1 MGRVSTVSS
10 VSTTFELLQ
19 QKHPIRILTVELIKM
34 IKLSKNPEHAR
45 VRIYSKTYL
54 QKFCMPFWILL
65 RTKSLDFSF
74 FADWELLE
82 FIRKNIISQQ
92 NHH

>member
-19 QKHPIRILTVELIKM
+19 QKHPIRVELIKM

-45 VRIYSKTYL
+45 VRIYSKTYV
-54 QKFCMPFWILL
+54 QKFCMLFWILL

>member
-19 QKHPIRILTVELIKM
+19 QKHPIRILTVELMKM
-34 IKLSKNPEHAR
+34 TNLSKNPEHAR
-45 VRIYSKTYL
+45 VCIYSKTYL
-54 QKFCMPFWILL
+54 QKFFMSFWILL

-74 FADWELLE
+74 LL
-82 FIRKNIISQQ
+82 IGNY
-92 NHH
+92 